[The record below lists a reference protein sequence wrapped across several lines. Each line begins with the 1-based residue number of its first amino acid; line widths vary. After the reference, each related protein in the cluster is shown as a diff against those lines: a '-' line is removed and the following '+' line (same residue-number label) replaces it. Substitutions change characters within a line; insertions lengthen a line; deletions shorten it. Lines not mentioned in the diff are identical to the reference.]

1 MYVSLSSLPTVV
13 INLSTMYVLDTC
25 TLDMCTLLH
34 IIEPSHMVRTR
45 VGVTVLVTG
54 LGLSM
59 EGCMQGNV
67 NP

>member
-13 INLSTMYVLDTC
+13 INFVHNVLDTC

-34 IIEPSHMVRTR
+34 IIEQYIPSHMVRTR

-54 LGLSM
+54 LGLSIGM
-59 EGCMQGNV
+59 YAGER
-67 NP
+67 